1 MIKNYFNSKPSC
13 LIIAEIGV
21 NHNGDLN
28 LAKKMIDSAKLSG
41 ADVVKFQ
48 TFNAE
53 KLVSKDT
60 PKVKYQFNNTSPKES
75 HYEMLKRLE
84 LSHDDH
90 FKLKKYCDDKKITFI
105 STPYDIDSAKF
116 LFDLNIDFFKTSSA
130 DLVDLPLQHWI
141 AKSKKPSII
150 SVGMSTMGE
159 IKDTLDIYVKHKNK
173 NIVLLHCVSNYPCSD
188 KSINLNVMNTLQKT
202 FMVPVG
208 YSDHSI
214 GNEAAI
220 LSIANGA
227 CVIEKHFT
235 LDKNLPGPDHLASS
249 DPNEFTNLV
258 NSIRRS
264 ETILGSFTKQVQ
276 IEELEMAKVSRKS
289 LFLNKSLK
297 SGEILK
303 LEFLELRR
311 PGTGLMSKE
320 IKNIIGKKVNR
331 DLNIGHKIR
340 KSDFYE

>member
-1 MIKNYFNSKPSC
+1 MIKNFFTSKSRC

-48 TFNAE
+48 TFDTE

-75 HYEMLKRLE
+75 HYDMLKRLE
-84 LSHDDH
+84 LSYDDH
-90 FKLKKYCDDKKITFI
+90 FKLKKYCDDKQLSFI
-105 STPYDIDSAKF
+105 STPYDLDSAKF
-116 LFDLNIDFFKTSSA
+116 LLGLNIDFFKTSSA
-130 DLVDLPLQHWI
+130 DLVDLPLHHWI
-141 AKSKKPSII
+141 AKTKKPSIV
-150 SVGMSTMGE
+150 SVGMSTMDE
-159 IKDTLDIYVKHKNK
+159 IKDTLDIYIKYKN
-173 NIVLLHCVSNYPCSD
+173 NDIVLLHCVSNYPCSD
-188 KSINLNVMNTLQKT
+188 KSINLNVMNTLKKT
-202 FMVPVG
+202 FRVPIG

-220 LSIANGA
+220 LSIGNGA

-235 LDKNLPGPDHLASS
+235 LDKSLPGPDHLASS
-249 DPNEFTNLV
+249 NPKEFANLV
-258 NSIRRS
+258 KSIRRA
-264 ETILGSFTKQVQ
+264 EKMLGSSIKQIQ
-276 IEELEMAKVSRKS
+276 TEELEMAKVSRKS

-303 LEFLELRR
+303 LEFLELKR
-311 PGTGLMSKE
+311 PGTGLMSRE
-320 IKNIIGKKVNR
+320 IKNIIGKKAVR
-331 DLNIGHKIR
+331 DLKNGHKVR
-340 KSDFYE
+340 NSDFHE